1 MKKTFAMFV
10 VLLFA
15 AGCQDAKKADSELEN
30 EVVLVEQEVVD
41 SVKVDSVSMTPVVG
55 TEGWADT
62 VQVSYQ

>member
-1 MKKTFAMFV
+1 MKKTFAMFI

-15 AGCQDAKKADSELEN
+15 VGCQDAKKADSELEN

-41 SVKVDSVSMTPVVG
+41 SVKVDSVGQTTVIG

>member
-1 MKKTFAMFV
+1 MKKTLAMFV

-15 AGCQDAKKADSELEN
+15 VGCQNAKRADSEPESD
-30 EVVLVEQEVVD
+30 VVLVEPEVVD
-41 SVKVDSVSMTPVVG
+41 TVKVDSVSMTPVVG